1 MMNVAAFCPCLKSW
15 PETNVK
21 SFKLILLTEEISK
34 QPNIDSVVRLL
45 VLTLMKRYS
54 EKEQSE

>member
-1 MMNVAAFCPCLKSW
+1 MWPGDHSCDILMKNVAAFCPCLKSW

-34 QPNIDSVVRLL
+34 QPNIDSVG
-45 VLTLMKRYS
+45 
-54 EKEQSE
+54 